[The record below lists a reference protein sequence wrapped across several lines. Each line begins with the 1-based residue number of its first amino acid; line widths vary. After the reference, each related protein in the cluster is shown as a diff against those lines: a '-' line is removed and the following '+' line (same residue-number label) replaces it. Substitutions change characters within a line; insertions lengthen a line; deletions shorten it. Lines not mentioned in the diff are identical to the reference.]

1 MIRAG
6 LLDEVCDV
14 VRYEKST
21 DKFGADTG
29 QWTVVAE
36 GVPCQVSHKQSG
48 FGELNGEVVYQHVTT
63 FVFRYTD
70 ALREYDRLRWDG
82 RTYQIEGID
91 RSRRLWGE
99 MPVTCSLIGMTD
111 EVP

>member
-82 RTYQIEGID
+82 RTY
-91 RSRRLWGE
+91 
-99 MPVTCSLIGMTD
+99 
-111 EVP
+111 